1 MIERILAVIVV
12 GGVFYAI
19 IPFIASVARGKASG
33 RVARSIKDIPAVRMR
48 CVSATANL
56 LTVQGTDARW
66 RPDPESPHAGLVPRK
81 TRFLALTSDGR
92 VEFLRW
98 SSIDLVRKGAPL
110 LVFRPERGKPVCAF
124 LDEERAPT
132 ASEIETAFARAPSGP
147 EPLKPWSVAVG
158 VFLEFLLF
166 LESSG
171 ATELRAVNLLAIVGI
186 FGKTLPYCPPGL
198 FCTLGAH
205 AIRAQ
210 KKPRRYGAAGVLLV
224 CAGIAVN
231 VGVIFAL
238 IWFLA

>member
-1 MIERILAVIVV
+1 MVERILAIVAV
-12 GGVFYAI
+12 GGVFYAL
-19 IPFIASVARGKASG
+19 IPFIASVARRNAS
-33 RVARSIKDIPAVRMR
+33 RRLARSIKDIPAVRMR
-48 CVSATANL
+48 CVSATADL

-66 RPDPESPHAGLVPRK
+66 RPDPEAPHSGLVPRK

-98 SSIDLVRKGAPL
+98 SSIDLVRKNAPL
-110 LVFRPERGKPVCAF
+110 LVYRPERGKPVCAF

-132 ASEIETAFARAPSGP
+132 ASEIESAFARAPSDP

-171 ATELRAVNLLAIVGI
+171 DAELRAVNLLAIVGS
-186 FGKTLPYCPPGL
+186 FGKALPYCPPGL

-210 KKPRRYGAAGVLLV
+210 KKPRRHGASGVLLI
-224 CAGIAVN
+224 CAGIAIN

-238 IWFLA
+238 IWFLV